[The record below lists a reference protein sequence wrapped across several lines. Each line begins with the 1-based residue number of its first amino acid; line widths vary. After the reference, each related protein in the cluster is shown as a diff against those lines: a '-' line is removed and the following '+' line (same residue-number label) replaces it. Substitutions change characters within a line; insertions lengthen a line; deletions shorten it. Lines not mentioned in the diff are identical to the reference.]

1 MFRVEGQPVHGQL
14 RLDFHPEGDRMPDEW
29 QDRSISSGAEE
40 GERTFS
46 LLDLWQGRVMY
57 IHSGSEVLQDFFMF
71 SVFSSKTKEMP
82 ALARGSRLHRFD
94 ISVSPVN
101 DAPVLSLPE
110 GNLFTL
116 VRNSSRQ
123 VTDLLSGAQIVC
135 MLLTFLGG
143 QKTLIINATSLA
155 DNQRATSAGSRQQ
168 PRGVGLQLPGEPQFR
183 GWTP

>member
-1 MFRVEGQPVHGQL
+1 MNLDFGQLGIHPSQLMFRIEGQPVHGQL

-29 QDRSISSGAEE
+29 QDRSVSGGAEE

-71 SVFSSKTKEMP
+71 SVFSSKTKELP

-94 ISVSPVN
+94 VSVSPVN

-123 VTDLLSGAQIVC
+123 VRESGEWFSNSMNAMYLLWGKNTEYKC
-135 MLLTFLGG
+135 
-143 QKTLIINATSLA
+143 NALS
-155 DNQRATSAGSRQQ
+155 
-168 PRGVGLQLPGEPQFR
+168 
-183 GWTP
+183 